1 MALPPTTT
9 AQGNGERVKS
19 TTTATSTTTP
29 LTRLAPYKHA
39 LASQI
44 ASAISTTAFYPF
56 DVIKMRFMSHDGTP
70 QRIHNG
76 RQYTHVWRSIGLVLR
91 EEGVRQLFRGA
102 HVAVTGA
109 VVAWGVYM
117 LLYKELQR
125 IAATLQQQQ
134 PEQQLEAGDAS
145 AGASSSSSSSSSVL
159 LGGLLLTVGSS
170 AVASAI
176 ANTLSCPIFLIKAR
190 MQLEEQQKGTSR
202 AAGAAAA
209 AAADQRTLHYA
220 TFRQGFRHVTAT
232 TGVLSLWRGLSAQLL
247 LGLPNCLNLP
257 IYEYLSHLRRA
268 MRPAELRDKPL
279 DLLDVCAITT
289 TSKTILTVTSH
300 PIFVVK
306 TRLQDQRSH
315 LGDVVYKTFSQ
326 TTATVMR
333 REGVKG
339 FYRGLVPALTQA
351 IPRAISQFVCYEYC
365 LRTFW

>member
-1 MALPPTTT
+1 MALPPATS
-9 AQGNGERVKS
+9 AQGSGARVQS
-19 TTTATSTTTP
+19 STTTP
-29 LTRLAPYKHA
+29 LTRLAPYKYA

-76 RQYTHVWRSIGLVLR
+76 TQYTHVWRSIALVLR

-134 PEQQLEAGDAS
+134 QELVEK
-145 AGASSSSSSSSSVL
+145 GASSSASSSAL
-159 LGGLLLTVGSS
+159 LGGLLTTVGSS

-176 ANTLSCPIFLIKAR
+176 ANTLACPIFLIKAR
-190 MQLEEQQKGTSR
+190 MQLEEQQKGAASR
-202 AAGAAAA
+202 GTGAAAA
-209 AAADQRTLHYA
+209 ASAAAEQRTLHYT

-257 IYEYLSHLRRA
+257 IYEYLSQLRRA

-279 DLLDVCAITT
+279 DLLEVCA
-289 TSKTILTVTSH
+289 
-300 PIFVVK
+300 
-306 TRLQDQRSH
+306 RS
-315 LGDVVYKTFSQ
+315 
-326 TTATVMR
+326 
-333 REGVKG
+333 
-339 FYRGLVPALTQA
+339 
-351 IPRAISQFVCYEYC
+351 
-365 LRTFW
+365 